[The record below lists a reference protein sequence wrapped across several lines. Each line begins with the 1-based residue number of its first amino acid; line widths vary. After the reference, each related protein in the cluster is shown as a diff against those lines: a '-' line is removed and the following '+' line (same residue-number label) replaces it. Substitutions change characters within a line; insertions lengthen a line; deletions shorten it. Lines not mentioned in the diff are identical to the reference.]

1 MKFIRGFI
9 LYIYIYTF
17 TPTNFVHNVVLTLA
31 VAKYLVGE
39 RITNV

>member
-1 MKFIRGFI
+1 MKLIRRYRLCIFI
-9 LYIYIYTF
+9 
-17 TPTNFVHNVVLTLA
+17 PKNFVRNVVLTLA